1 MKTIKKDYEE
11 FYMDEN
17 GNCWSKDKF
26 TEEEAIEKSKTLIN
40 CFHCLNCEN
49 GNECHYCVECLD
61 CDNCYKCV
69 NCKNCKNCVKCIK
82 CKDCENCRNC
92 KNCVKCNDCHS
103 CDNLTYKN
111 YFINNNYEFD
121 YEYADW
127 NEEDYD

>member
-1 MKTIKKDYEE
+1 MEE
-11 FYMDEN
+11 IVKLVEGVWIDKN
-17 GNCWSKDKF
+17 GNAWNCEIF
-26 TEEEAIEKSKTLIN
+26 TKEEAIKNSKSLER
-40 CFHCLNCEN
+40 CF
-49 GNECHYCVECLD
+49 
-61 CDNCYKCV
+61 NCY
-69 NCKNCKNCVKCIK
+69 NCKNCVKCIK